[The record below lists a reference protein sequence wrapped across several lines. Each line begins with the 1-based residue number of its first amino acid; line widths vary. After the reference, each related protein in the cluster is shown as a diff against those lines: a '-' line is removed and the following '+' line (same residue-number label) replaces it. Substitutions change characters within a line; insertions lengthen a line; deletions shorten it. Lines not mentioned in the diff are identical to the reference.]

1 MIQGILMIIIRDVI
15 GSGMGGSIGVVGQGP
30 QGEVM
35 TVDTMKEIH
44 AHRDD
49 NNITIIHLQG

>member
-1 MIQGILMIIIRDVI
+1 MIIIRDVI

-30 QGEVM
+30 QGEAM

-44 AHRDD
+44 AHQDD